1 MANLF
6 GKLRDMVGW
15 EPQADE
21 EYTYDDE
28 EMESDIGFQDFNEGS
43 TINTREP
50 EISPV
55 SQSKFQQPE
64 TFAQSTSSRGVN
76 MVNANINS
84 NAPNN
89 VVGMAGSRWGFN
101 AEVLVME
108 PQQFEEMP
116 QVIQALK
123 DRKSVVLNLTMMNPE
138 QAQRAV
144 DFVAG
149 ATFTIDGHQERIGES
164 IFLFTPSCVQVST
177 QVGGSRDNQAP
188 TPINSKPAPAPAWN
202 NDPVLSRIA
211 Q

>member
-1 MANLF
+1 VSNLF
-6 GKLRDMVGW
+6 GKLKDFVGW
-15 EPQADE
+15 EAQTDE
-21 EYTYDDE
+21 DYTYDDE
-28 EMESDIGFQDFNEGS
+28 EMETDTGFQEFYSDNHV
-43 TINTREP
+43 IAREP
-50 EISPV
+50 ERT
-55 SQSKFQQPE
+55 QSKIQQPE
-64 TFAQSTSSRGVN
+64 TFGQTTSSRGSD
-76 MVNANINS
+76 MVNANINA
-84 NAPNN
+84 NANNNNN

-101 AEVLVME
+101 AEVIVME
-108 PQQFEEMP
+108 PRQFEEMP

-177 QVGGSRDNQAP
+177 QAGGNRDGQIP
-188 TPINSKPAPAPAWN
+188 TPINSKPAPTPTFGS
-202 NDPVLSRIA
+202 DPVFSRIA